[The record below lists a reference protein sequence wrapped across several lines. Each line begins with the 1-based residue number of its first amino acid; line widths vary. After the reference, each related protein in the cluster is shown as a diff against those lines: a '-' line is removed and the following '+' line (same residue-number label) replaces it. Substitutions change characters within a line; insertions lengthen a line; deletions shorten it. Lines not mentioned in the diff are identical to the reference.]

1 MCFALHSS
9 SWVAGDAQVQL
20 ALTRRLAL
28 WISCPN
34 LLPLLLS
41 PHPSYSFLYDEK
53 MPEEREELRAALK
66 KAKGQAARTEL
77 QVGGRRCAC

>member
-1 MCFALHSS
+1 M
-9 SWVAGDAQVQL
+9 QL
-20 ALTRRLAL
+20 RTHPPPGFVHLMST
-28 WISCPN
+28 

-66 KAKGQAARTEL
+66 KTKGQAARTEL
-77 QVGGRRCAC
+77 QVGDRRCAH